1 MIRGIVCDFY
11 NVLYNSS
18 RKEINTEVLDILKE
32 CYSQNIPLFLF
43 TNSSLQFLHSENNKT
58 TFLNIFSRYISMC
71 EYNLVKPD
79 DRAFEI
85 LMKEIGYATSEV
97 VLIDDK
103 EENIEKA
110 KELGFKTI
118 QYIDPVQ
125 LRKELNNLDIII

>member
-18 RKEINTEVLDILKE
+18 RKEINSEVLGILKE
-32 CYSQNIPLFLF
+32 CHSQKIPLFLF

-79 DRAFEI
+79 DRAFE
-85 LMKEIGYATSEV
+85 
-97 VLIDDK
+97 
-103 EENIEKA
+103 NIEKA
-110 KELGFKTI
+110 KVFGFKVI
-118 QYIDPVQ
+118 QYINPIQ

>member
-85 LMKEIGYATSEV
+85 LIKEIGYDPIDV

-110 KELGFKTI
+110 KELGFKVI
-118 QYIDPVQ
+118 QYINPIQ
-125 LRKELNNLDIII
+125 LRKELNNLDIIS

>member
-1 MIRGIVCDFY
+1 MVKAIVSDFY
-11 NVLYNSS
+11 NVLYNSFH
-18 RKEINTEVLDILKE
+18 REINTEVLNILKE
-32 CYSQNIPLFLF
+32 CNSKDIPLFLF

-58 TFLNIFSRYISMC
+58 IFLNIFSRYISMC

-85 LMKEIGYATSEV
+85 LMKEIEYDPKEV

-110 KELGFKTI
+110 KEFGFKTI

-125 LRKELNNLDIII
+125 LRKELNNLDIIS

>member
-1 MIRGIVCDFY
+1 MVKAIVSDFY
-11 NVLYNSS
+11 NVLYNSFH
-18 RKEINTEVLDILKE
+18 REINTEVLDILKE
-32 CYSQNIPLFLF
+32 CGSKKIPLFLF

-71 EYNLVKPD
+71 EYNLVKPESK
-79 DRAFEI
+79 AFKI
-85 LMKEIGYATSEV
+85 LMKEIEYDPKEV

-110 KELGFKTI
+110 KEFKFKTI

-125 LRKELNNLDIII
+125 LRKELNNLDIIS

>member
-1 MIRGIVCDFY
+1 
-11 NVLYNSS
+11 
-18 RKEINTEVLDILKE
+18 
-32 CYSQNIPLFLF
+32 
-43 TNSSLQFLHSENNKT
+43 
-58 TFLNIFSRYISMC
+58 MC

-110 KELGFKTI
+110 KEFGFKTI

-125 LRKELNNLDIII
+125 LRKELNNLDIIA

>member
-1 MIRGIVCDFY
+1 
-11 NVLYNSS
+11 
-18 RKEINTEVLDILKE
+18 
-32 CYSQNIPLFLF
+32 
-43 TNSSLQFLHSENNKT
+43 
-58 TFLNIFSRYISMC
+58 MC

-85 LMKEIGYATSEV
+85 LMKEIGYDPIDV

-110 KELGFKTI
+110 KVFGFKVI
-118 QYIDPVQ
+118 QYINPIQ

>member
-1 MIRGIVCDFY
+1 MVKAIVSDFY
-11 NVLYNSS
+11 NVLYNSFH
-18 RKEINTEVLDILKE
+18 REINTEVLDILRE
-32 CYSQNIPLFLF
+32 CSSKNIPLFLF

-79 DRAFEI
+79 GKAFKI
-85 LMKEIGYATSEV
+85 LMKEIEYDPKEV

-110 KELGFKTI
+110 KEFGFKTI
-118 QYIDPVQ
+118 HYIDPVQ
-125 LRKELNNLDIII
+125 LRKELNNLDIIS

>member
-1 MIRGIVCDFY
+1 MLKAIVCDFY
-11 NVLYNSS
+11 NVLYNSFH
-18 RKEINTEVLDILKE
+18 REINTEVLDILKE
-32 CYSQNIPLFLF
+32 CDSKNIPLFLF

-58 TFLNIFSRYISMC
+58 MFLNIFSRYLSMC

-79 DRAFEI
+79 DRAFKI
-85 LMKEIGYATSEV
+85 LMKEIGYASSEV

-110 KELGFKTI
+110 KEFGFKTI

-125 LRKELNNLDIII
+125 LRKELNNLDIIA

>member
-1 MIRGIVCDFY
+1 
-11 NVLYNSS
+11 
-18 RKEINTEVLDILKE
+18 
-32 CYSQNIPLFLF
+32 
-43 TNSSLQFLHSENNKT
+43 
-58 TFLNIFSRYISMC
+58 MC

-110 KELGFKTI
+110 KEFGFKTI
-118 QYIDPVQ
+118 HYIDPVQ
-125 LRKELNNLDIII
+125 LRKELNNLDIIS